1 MTLSEILS
9 IAGYPGLFKF
19 VAQSKN
25 GIIVESL
32 VNQKRMVVQGSS
44 KVSTLGDIAI
54 FTIEEDI
61 ALGQVFDNMYKG
73 CEGKEA
79 ISHKSDEKTLKAEFE
94 KFLPEYD
101 KDRVRISD
109 IKKVFS
115 WYNILVNA
123 GVTEFIEAEEEATE
137 AEEVIA
143 E

>member
-9 IAGYPGLFKF
+9 ISGYPGLFKF

-32 VNQKRMVVQGSS
+32 LDKKRMLVQGSS

-54 FTIEEDI
+54 FTVEEDI
-61 ALGQVFDNMYKG
+61 ALGQVFDNIFKG
-73 CEGKEA
+73 CEGKES
-79 ISHKSDEKTLKAEFE
+79 ISHKSDEATLRSEFA

-101 KDRVRISD
+101 EDRVRVSD

-115 WYNILVNA
+115 WYNILIGA
-123 GVTEFIEAEEEATE
+123 GFTEFVEEEEAET
-137 AEEVIA
+137 EEVEA
-143 E
+143 TEE